1 MPPKY
6 KKYTGKPKTYEF
18 NKESAVYLVI
28 VESPSKCEKIEGYL
42 GSQYKCIASKGH
54 IRELKGLTS
63 IKVKENYEP
72 IFSISPS
79 KSSHVEW
86 MKKAIK

>member
-6 KKYTGKPKTYEF
+6 KKNTKTYEF
-18 NKESAVYLVI
+18 NKDSATHLII

-63 IKVKENYEP
+63 IQLRENYEP

-79 KSSHVEW
+79 NSSHVEW
-86 MKKAIK
+86 MKQVIK